1 MPRSLAQL
9 STLLLCV
16 TLTGIASAD
25 EWPMP
30 HSLAE
35 AKQMEKATALP
46 LTPFYRPP
54 SLKGTVAGDLLHKEA
69 FDGYNVPKGTQAVR
83 ILYHSLD
90 AHGKDVATS
99 AVVLIPAGTPPARG
113 WPVIAWAHGTT
124 GVARVCAPSLDKN
137 LSYGEEGVFPMVR
150 AGFAVV
156 ATDYQGLGT
165 PGPHQYINKIAQ
177 SNDVIYS
184 VRAAHQAVKGLDERW
199 VVVGHSQG
207 GYAAWGVDEME
218 AKRQDPGFLG
228 AVSVAAG
235 ADLGQLT
242 HNMAQAGPEAAMYI
256 PYIAFA
262 FRALNPSFDPA
273 SMLSGV
279 ALKLYPSV
287 TTQGCFDYAYGATL
301 DAHNQAPVVH
311 EKGWQEHAAVKEFI
325 ATNTLGK
332 APLAKPLLLIAGDA
346 DRSVPYA
353 LVQSAARDACAAK
366 LPITFHT
373 YPGLDH
379 DPTMDQSTPEQLA
392 WIRARY
398 AGEPVKNECSTG
410 P

>member
-1 MPRSLAQL
+1 VPRSL
-9 STLLLCV
+9 TLL
-16 TLTGIASAD
+16 GILLSSLVAGAAVRAD
-25 EWPMP
+25 ESPMA

-54 SLKGTVAGDLLHKEA
+54 SLKNTVAGDLLHKEA
-69 FDGYNVPKGTQAVR
+69 FDGYNAPRGTKATR
-83 ILYHSLD
+83 IIYHSLD

-99 AVVLIPAGTPPARG
+99 AVVLIPAGTAPAHG

-124 GVARVCAPSLDKN
+124 GVARICAPSLDKN
-137 LSYGEEGVFPMVR
+137 LAYGEEGVFPMVR

-165 PGPHQYINKIAQ
+165 PGPHQYLNKIAQ
-177 SNDVIYS
+177 SNDVVYS
-184 VRAAHQAVKGLDERW
+184 VRAAHQAVEGLDERW
-199 VVVGHSQG
+199 VAVGHSQG
-207 GYAAWGVDEME
+207 GYAAWGVDELE
-218 AKRQDPGFLG
+218 AQRHDPGFLG
-228 AVSVAAG
+228 AISVAAA
-235 ADLGQLT
+235 ADLGQLIQT
-242 HNMAQAGPEAAMYI
+242 MAQAGPEAAMYL

-273 SMLSGV
+273 AMLSGV
-279 ALKLYPSV
+279 ALKLYPAV
-287 TTQGCFDYAYGATL
+287 TTQGCWDYAYGAVL
-301 DAHNQAPVVH
+301 DAHSQAPVVR
-311 EKGWQEHAAVKEFI
+311 ERGWQDHPAVKEFI
-325 ATNTLGK
+325 TTNTLGK

-346 DRSVPYA
+346 DRTVPYA
-353 LVQSAARDACAAK
+353 LVQSAARNACAAQ

-379 DPTMDQSTPEQLA
+379 DPTMDKSTPEQLA
-392 WIRARY
+392 WIRARF
-398 AGEPVKNECSTG
+398 AGEPVNNGCPKS